1 MSAPASAEVRSLY
14 RNLLR
19 HGKKFQVSRAPS
31 CGCIRAGR
39 RQLNDWRLSRSLC
52 CAVSVQD
59 YNIRNYVHRRV
70 RTGFQSNS
78 SAGAPEAQSAY
89 QKGLA
94 DLEVVKRQAII
105 SQLYPSQK
113 SVMETE

>member
-19 HGKKFQVSRAPS
+19 HGKKFQVSRSSTIMRMHS
-31 CGCIRAGR
+31 CRNWAAKWFFA
-39 RQLNDWRLSRSLC
+39 NF
-52 CAVSVQD
+52 ATVSVQD
-59 YNIRNYVHRRV
+59 YNIRNYVQRRV

-78 SAGAPEAQSAY
+78 TAGAPEAQSAY